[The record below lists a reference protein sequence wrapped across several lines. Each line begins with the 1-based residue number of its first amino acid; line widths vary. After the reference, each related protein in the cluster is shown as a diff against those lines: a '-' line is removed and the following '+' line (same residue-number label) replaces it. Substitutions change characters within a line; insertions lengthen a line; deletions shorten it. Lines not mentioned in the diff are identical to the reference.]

1 MRKYSVERNTNE
13 TSIYAEINIDGT
25 GIYDINT
32 GVGFFDHMLEQ
43 LSKHSL
49 VDICVKAKGDL
60 HIDAHHLVEDTG
72 YVIGECLLNA
82 LGDKQ
87 GIERYGHSY
96 VSMDDTLT
104 RTVIDFCG
112 RPYFVWNVKY
122 PRDTLASMDVEIWRE
137 FFVALSAAAKMN
149 LHIENLYGDNNH
161 HIIESIFK
169 SCAKAIKF
177 AATLDPRNDTLPSTK
192 GKL

>member
-1 MRKYSVERNTNE
+1 MRKHSVERNTNE
-13 TSIYAEINIDGT
+13 TSIFAEINVDGT
-25 GIYDINT
+25 GKYDINT

-49 VDICVKAKGDL
+49 MDITVKAQGDL

-72 YVIGECLLNA
+72 YVIGECILNA

-104 RTVIDFCG
+104 RTVVDFCG
-112 RPYFVWNVKY
+112 RPYFVWNVNY
-122 PRDTLASMDVEIWRE
+122 PRDTLASLDIEIWRE

-149 LHIENLYGDNNH
+149 IHIENLYGDNNH
-161 HIIESIFK
+161 HIIESIYK

-177 AATLDPRNDTLPSTK
+177 AATKDPRNDSLPSTK
-192 GKL
+192 GML